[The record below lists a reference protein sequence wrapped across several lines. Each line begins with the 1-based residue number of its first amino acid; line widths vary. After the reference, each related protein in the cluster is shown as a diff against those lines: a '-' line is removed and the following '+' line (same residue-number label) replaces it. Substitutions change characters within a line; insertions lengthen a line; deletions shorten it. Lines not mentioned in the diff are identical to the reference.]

1 MFRLLVFI
9 GALWLN
15 SLYALDQWTLDLQQ
29 VPLRFLM
36 QSLAQIE
43 TDNIVVSQ
51 GVKGKIDLHLKEVNR
66 DQIWSFLIKTQHLNL
81 QVYQG
86 ITWIEPAF
94 TWMNADKTALQIE
107 LKHAFIE
114 LKYQSAKKIAAL
126 IQDKQHGS
134 LSPFGKV
141 LCDEETNS
149 LWLADIPD
157 KLAESLNLIQ
167 KWDQL
172 SRQVEIQA
180 RIVNMSKNA
189 SKALGMRL
197 GFLDAKPRV
206 IQGSLPDGTNLALN
220 LPAMAIEA
228 TPMAFAVQIAK
239 LGQDYIDAELS
250 ALEGQ
255 GKAKV
260 ISSPRLMTANQE
272 KAQIASGEDI
282 PYQESSLNGATSIA
296 FKKALL
302 KLEVTPYVLSHGR
315 IRLAIE
321 IHQDADSG
329 RRVQGVPVISTKFL
343 KTNIVVQNGE
353 TIVLGGIDKFDKHHQ
368 KEGIPLLKDL
378 PLIGAL
384 FSRQAQSLAN
394 EELLLFMTCR
404 L

>member
-1 MFRLLVFI
+1 MFKGLRLVFFL
-9 GALWLN
+9 GLN

-29 VPLRFLM
+29 VPLRFLL

-43 TDNIVVSQ
+43 DGNIVVSQ

-81 QVYQG
+81 QVHQG
-86 ITWIEPAF
+86 ISWIEPAYS
-94 TWMNADKTALQIE
+94 WMNTDKASMQVE
-107 LKHAFIE
+107 LKHAFIV
-114 LKYQSAKKIAAL
+114 LKYQSAKKIATL
-126 IQDKQHGS
+126 IQDKQQGS
-134 LSPFGKV
+134 ISPFGKV
-141 LCDEETNS
+141 LSDEDTNTLWIADVADRLPET
-149 LWLADIPD
+149 
-157 KLAESLNLIQ
+157 LNLIQ
-167 KWDQL
+167 QWDQL

-189 SKALGMRL
+189 SKALGIRL
-197 GFLDAKPRV
+197 GFLDAKPRLV
-206 IQGSLPDGTNLALN
+206 QGSLPENINLGLN

-228 TPMAFAVQIAK
+228 TPMAFAIQIAK

-302 KLEVTPYVLSHGR
+302 KLEVTPYVLGNGR

-329 RRVQGVPVISTKFL
+329 RRVQGVPIIATKFL

-353 TIVLGGIDKFDKHHQ
+353 TIVLGGIDKFDRHQ
-368 KEGIPLLKDL
+368 EKEGIPLLKHI
-378 PLIGAL
+378 PLIGGL
-384 FSRQAQSLAN
+384 FSRQTQSLAN

-404 L
+404 F